1 MQKVLIIEDE
11 QNVLDVVQV
20 YIEKAG
26 YEVYTAINGNDGLAL
41 FNEHNPDIIV
51 LDLML
56 PDISGEEICQ
66 AIRRKSNVPILM
78 LTAKSTVDD
87 RITGLSLGADD
98 YLIKPFSPRELVIRV
113 RTILRRSLST
123 EPLFDMISFNN
134 NDLKIDAVQQQV
146 YKNEQFI
153 ALTAL
158 EYKLLMLFVRH
169 PNKVFSRE
177 ELIDK
182 VMGLEFKGYDRTID
196 AHIKNI
202 RKKIEKDPKKP
213 IYICTVFGMGYRFEG
228 EQL

>member
-11 QNVLDVVQV
+11 QNVLDVVRA

-26 YEVYTAINGNDGLAL
+26 YDVYTAINGSDGLVL
-41 FNEHNPDIIV
+41 FNKHNPDIVI

-66 AIRRKSNVPILM
+66 TIRKQSNIPILM

-98 YLIKPFSPRELVIRV
+98 YLVKPFSPRELVVRV

-123 EPLFDMISFNN
+123 EPLFDIISFNN
-134 NDLKIDAVQQQV
+134 SDLKIDAVKQQV
-146 YKNEQFI
+146 YKKDQLI
-153 ALTAL
+153 ALTSL
-158 EYKLLMLFVRH
+158 EYKLLMLFIRN

-182 VMGLEFKGYDRTID
+182 IMGLDFKGYDRTID

-202 RKKIEKDPKKP
+202 RKKIENDPKKP
-213 IYICTVFGMGYRFEG
+213 IYISTVFGVGYRFEG
-228 EQL
+228 EG